1 MNKVGVTW
9 LCVIVIL
16 HDTLLIKLPCDGI
29 IGFLSRA
36 GSERKHSYEA
46 VLFSLGHRGQ
56 REPQ

>member
-1 MNKVGVTW
+1 MNKMGVTR
-9 LCVIVIL
+9 LYVMVIL
-16 HDTLLIKLPCDGI
+16 DDSLLMV